1 MPCRPEAVEKRRV
14 GMSKPFDCPTH
25 ERGRPCDYTRRLA
38 GASSC
43 HLTNPFG
50 ETSDVEWFSTSS
62 LALFLPVGDDE
73 KKPPENPEATK
84 MLADARMARAVM
96 KDFPGFTAD
105 MIVTVQSKEHRCT
118 IQVDTKGKVII
129 GDQLTGPTASW
140 AKRIL
145 TSAISHRMGNPAA
158 MKTPCAFADEDTTH
172 PLGRLVTVLNDEL
185 HSSYRI
191 KDNQIM
197 VVNRLQD
204 GSKFSITVQANHKN
218 EEGKFLPSAYSVN
231 YWTKDGTIE
240 KSEAHTQGWVR
251 VNSFDLPSLIRTI
264 TTTKDVDAREIRLE
278 NIKLTT
284 TP

>member
-1 MPCRPEAVEKRRV
+1 MLNGSALLC
-14 GMSKPFDCPTH
+14 
-25 ERGRPCDYTRRLA
+25 
-38 GASSC
+38 
-43 HLTNPFG
+43 
-50 ETSDVEWFSTSS
+50 
-62 LALFLPVGDDE
+62 LALLLPVGDDT
-73 KKPPENPEATK
+73 KKPDENPAASK
-84 MLADARMARAVM
+84 MLADARMARAIM

-105 MIVTVQSKEHRCT
+105 MIVTVQSKEQRCT
-118 IQVDTKGKVII
+118 IQVDSKGKVII
-129 GDQLTGPTASW
+129 GDQLTGPIASW
-140 AKRIL
+140 ARRIL

-204 GSKFSITVQANHKN
+204 GTKFSITVQENHKN
-218 EEGKFLPSAYSVN
+218 EEGKFLPSAYAVN
-231 YWTKDGTIE
+231 YWTKDGAIE

-251 VNSFDLPSLIRTI
+251 VNGFDLPSLIRTI

-278 NIKLTT
+278 NIKLMT